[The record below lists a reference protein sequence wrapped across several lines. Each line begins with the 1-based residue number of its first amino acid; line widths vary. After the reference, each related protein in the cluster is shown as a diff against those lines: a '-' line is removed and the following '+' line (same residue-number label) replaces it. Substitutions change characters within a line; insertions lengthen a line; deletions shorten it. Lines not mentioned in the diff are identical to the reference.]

1 MPAGPVRAT
10 FGTPARAFPSTP
22 RRRSTCEEEVPSG
35 APASFIT
42 VPSEL
47 SQAIWETEAVL
58 RHPGAPSVEGRRS
71 LETGDQ
77 GQPLCLM
84 CSPLWLSSKDKNGV
98 F

>member
-1 MPAGPVRAT
+1 MPAGPVQAT